1 MKKLY
6 FLLFLFVTTLSFGQG
21 SESFTNSN
29 ATGSYTDNNF
39 VGDVG
44 ITWSYVAS
52 RDANG
57 DANGSGISL
66 PALMLRRNTEPSKIT
81 SSTIAGGIGDFS
93 VKLYKG
99 FTGAGNR
106 QVELFIN
113 GASFGTSTVFDDF
126 NEHIFTV
133 TGINQ
138 PGDIVIEIV
147 NVTTRQVIIDDIT
160 WTGYTG
166 AATPSLNIS
175 SPSNATVFSPN
186 TTNVNVSMSVLNF
199 NVDTPSNGDGYI
211 VYNVNGGASVNKFDT
226 TDIAVPVTEGQS
238 YTVNLELVDNSGNS
252 LSTPITATVTFSVDS
267 YTVVTSISQ
276 IRTDVIAN
284 GTGKFYHLNSE
295 AIVTYARPLANRN
308 QKYIQDATAAILIDD
323 NGGVITNTFNI
334 GDGMTGF
341 KGQTSTFSG
350 VLQIIPMEDIAPN
363 APGFSITPQVVT
375 VDDLIN
381 DMTNNNYETYESE
394 LVKIN
399 GVTFADGNGS
409 NTFAVNT
416 NYNITDT
423 NTMAFRTMFA
433 EANYV
438 VNADLIPVGATD
450 IIVLAARFNSTPQ
463 VVSRDLAD
471 LTLSTNSFNAIDG
484 LKMYPNPVSGS
495 SLFFTST
502 NNVEMNVQI
511 FDILGKEVKN
521 TQVMNNQVNIAGL
534 NAGVYIVKITE
545 AGKTATRKL
554 IVK

>member
-6 FLLFLFVTTLSFGQG
+6 FLFILCISTLSFGQG
-21 SESFTNSN
+21 LEDFTNSN
-29 ATGSYTDNNF
+29 ATGSYSDNSF
-39 VGDVG
+39 VGNAG

-57 DANGSGISL
+57 DANSSGITL

-81 SSTIAGGIGDFS
+81 SSTITGGIGDFS

-99 FTGAGNR
+99 FTGAGDR
-106 QVELFIN
+106 QVELFVN
-113 GASFGTSTVFDDF
+113 GVSFGTSTAFDDF
-126 NEHIFTV
+126 AEHVFTV

-147 NVTTRQVIIDDIT
+147 NATPKQVIIDDIT

-166 AATPSLNIS
+166 AASPSLNIS
-175 SPSNATVFSPN
+175 APADATVYPPN

-199 NVDTPSNGDGYI
+199 SVDTPSNGDGYI
-211 VYNVNGGASVNKFDT
+211 VYNINGGGAVDKFDT
-226 TDIAVPVTEGQS
+226 TDISVPVTEGQS
-238 YTVNLELVDNSGNS
+238 YTVNMELVDNSGNS
-252 LSTPITATVTFSVDS
+252 LSTPVTASVSFSVDS
-267 YTVVTSISQ
+267 YNVVTSIAQ
-276 IRTDVIAN
+276 IRADVIAN
-284 GTGKFYHLNSE
+284 GTGKYYHLTSE
-295 AIVTYARPLANRN
+295 AIVTYSRANRN

-323 NGGVITNTFNI
+323 NAGIITNTFNV

-341 KGQTSTFSG
+341 KGQTSTYSG

-363 APGFSITPQVVT
+363 APGFSITPEVVT
-375 VDDLIN
+375 VDDLVN

-409 NTFAVNT
+409 NTFTVNT
-416 NYNITDT
+416 NYDITDT
-423 NTMAFRTMFA
+423 NTMTFRSMFA
-433 EANYV
+433 EADYV

-450 IIVLAARFNSTPQ
+450 IIVLAARFNTTPQ
-463 VVSRDLAD
+463 VVARDLAD
-471 LTLSTNSFNAIDG
+471 VTMDTKAFNAIDG
-484 LKMYPNPVSGS
+484 LKMYPNPVTGNTLYLASA
-495 SLFFTST
+495 
-502 NNVEMNVQI
+502 NNSEMSIQI

-521 TQVMNNQVNIAGL
+521 TKVMNNQVNISSL

-545 AGKTATRKL
+545 ADKTATRKL
-554 IVK
+554 IVR

>member
-6 FLLFLFVTTLSFGQG
+6 FLFILCISTLSFGQG
-21 SESFTNSN
+21 LEDFTNSN
-29 ATGSYTDNNF
+29 ATSSYSDNSF
-39 VGDVG
+39 VGNAG

-57 DANGSGISL
+57 DANSSGITL
-66 PALMLRRNTEPSKIT
+66 PALMLRRNTEPSTIT
-81 SSTIAGGIGDFS
+81 SSTITGGIGDFS

-99 FTGAGNR
+99 FTGAGDR
-106 QVELFIN
+106 QVELFVN
-113 GASFGTSTVFDDF
+113 GVSFGTSTAFDDF
-126 NEHIFTV
+126 AEHVFTV

-147 NVTTRQVIIDDIT
+147 NATPKQVIIDDIT

-175 SPSNATVFSPN
+175 APADATVYTPN

-199 NVDTPSNGDGYI
+199 SVDTPSNGDGYI
-211 VYNVNGGASVNKFDT
+211 VYNINGGSTVDKFDT
-226 TDIAVPVTEGQS
+226 TDISVPVTEGQS
-238 YTVNLELVDNSGNS
+238 YTVDMELVDNSGNS
-252 LSTPITATVTFSVDS
+252 LSTPVTASVSFSVDS
-267 YTVVTSISQ
+267 YNVVTSISQ
-276 IRTDVIAN
+276 IRNDVIAN
-284 GTGKFYHLNSE
+284 GTGKYYHLTSE
-295 AIVTYARPLANRN
+295 AIVTYARATRN

-341 KGQTSTFSG
+341 KGQTSIFSG
-350 VLQIIPMEDIAPN
+350 VLQIIPLEDITSN
-363 APGFSITPQVVT
+363 APGYSITPEVVT
-375 VDDLIN
+375 VDDLLN

-416 NYNITDT
+416 NYDITDT
-423 NTMAFRTMFA
+423 NTMTFRSMFA
-433 EANYV
+433 EADYV
-438 VNADLIPVGATD
+438 VNADLIPVGTTD
-450 IIVLAARFNSTPQ
+450 IIVLAARFNTTPQ
-463 VVSRDLAD
+463 VVARDLAD
-471 LTLSTNSFNAIDG
+471 VTMDTKAFNAIDG
-484 LKMYPNPVSGS
+484 LKMYPNPVTGNTLYLASA
-495 SLFFTST
+495 
-502 NNVEMNVQI
+502 NNSEMSIQI

-521 TQVMNNQVNIAGL
+521 TKVMNNQVNISSL

-545 AGKTATRKL
+545 ADKTATRKL
-554 IVK
+554 IVR